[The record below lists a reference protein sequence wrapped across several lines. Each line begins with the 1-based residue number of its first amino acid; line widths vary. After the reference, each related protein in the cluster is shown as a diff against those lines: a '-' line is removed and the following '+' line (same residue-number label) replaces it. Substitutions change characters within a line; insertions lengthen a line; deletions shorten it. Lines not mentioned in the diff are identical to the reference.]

1 MHVLKKA
8 LAFLREHNETAFAT
22 VEDGKPKI
30 RVFQIM
36 RVVGPNL
43 YFATAPHKEVYRQLQ
58 SNPNVEILAMAGNLS
73 VRVTGS
79 AVFDVPDDVAR
90 DGASSPLQ
98 GLLGPRLFP
107 ASDREARLLRSHA
120 HAAAFRAL

>member
-8 LAFLREHNETAFAT
+8 LAFLREHNEAAFAT

-73 VRVTGS
+73 VRVTGR
-79 AVFDVPDDVAR
+79 AVFPDFR
-90 DGASSPLQ
+90 Q
-98 GLLGPRLFP
+98 K
-107 ASDREARLLRSHA
+107 SHFRCLKGSEVQD
-120 HAAAFRAL
+120 FRAFLL